1 MEEKSKQVINKL
13 EEAIS
18 NLSKKN
24 FTINFFVVDTKGN
37 QNTNT
42 RFIYETAKDL
52 IDNGYQC
59 AMLYQQETEFNEKGE
74 EVEVPFIGVES
85 WMGKEYSEIPHFSIN
100 SDNIK
105 VSPSD
110 FLIIPELFTNVMSQ
124 TTKLPCKRIV
134 LFQKLDH
141 VTEFIPLG
149 TTISDYGIIDVITT
163 SESQAEE
170 IKEVF
175 PDLNYNIISPSIPE
189 YFRESLEPKK
199 LIVGVV
205 IKDVQKLKKLVKQF
219 YLRHPEY
226 RWVSFVDIRNKSR
239 EQISND
245 FRDISII
252 VWVDDETYFGYTPI
266 EAIKSGCIVIGKIPT
281 IIPDWMYND
290 DKTGIATN
298 GIWYDNEKDVYRL
311 LSHTIKLWLDDAIP
325 EVITNEMVKLK
336 GKYTFKDKQYQLLSV
351 FKNISK
357 NRIAEL
363 QAVKNKILEKNTK

>member
-1 MEEKSKQVINKL
+1 MENKTKQIIEKL
-13 EEAIS
+13 DEAIS

-37 QNTNT
+37 PNTST

-59 AMLYQQETEFNEKGE
+59 AMLYQQETEINEKGVE
-74 EVEVPFIGVES
+74 AEVPFIGVGE
-85 WMGKEYSEIPHFSIN
+85 WMGKDYSEIPHYSIS
-100 SDNIK
+100 SDNVKI
-105 VSPSD
+105 SASD

-124 TTKLPCKRIV
+124 TKKLPCKRIA

-141 VTEFIPLG
+141 VTEFLPLG
-149 TTISDYGIIDVITT
+149 TSLSDYNIFDVITT
-163 SESQAEE
+163 TKTQAEE

-175 PDLNYNIISPSIPE
+175 SDLKYHVISPSIPD
-189 YFRESLEPKK
+189 YFRESVEPKK

-219 YLRHPEY
+219 YLRYPQY
-226 RWVSFVDIRNKSR
+226 SWVSFKDLKNMPR
-239 EQISND
+239 EEFANE
-245 FRDISII
+245 FRDFAI
-252 VWVDDETYFGYTPI
+252 VVWLDEETYFGYSAI
-266 EAIKSGCIVIGKIPT
+266 EAIKSGCVVIGKIPT
-281 IIPDWMYND
+281 VIPDWMYND
-290 DKTGIATN
+290 DKTGISSN

-336 GKYTFKDKQYQLLSV
+336 DKYTFKQKQEELLTV
-351 FKNISK
+351 FKSLSK
-357 NRIAEL
+357 DRINEL
-363 QAVKNKILEKNTK
+363 QVVKNKFLENNK